1 MSSDLPVAVVIDL
14 VKSRQITERRSA
26 QVQIETAFALVN
38 SLVIPV
44 QPLEATVGD
53 EFQAVYESV
62 SAALEATLLA
72 RLALPAGIDCRFGMG
87 SGELWSVGTGATG
100 PLQDGPGWWLAR
112 EAINEAHV
120 REDARTPSLR
130 SWYRS
135 DDQRYPEAVVNAQ
148 LLVRDQVVGAMSDRA
163 RRITLGTFRGLSQ
176 AELAASE
183 QISQSAVSQSLRRSG
198 GSALVSSLELFA
210 AGAA

>member
-1 MSSDLPVAVVIDL
+1 MSSHLQVAVVIDL
-14 VKSRQITERRSA
+14 VKSRQIAERRSA

-62 SAALEATLLA
+62 PAALEATLLA
-72 RLALPAGIDCRFGMG
+72 RLALPAGIDCRFGMA
-87 SGELWSVGTGATG
+87 SGDLWSVGSGATG

-135 DDQRYPEAVVNAQ
+135 DDAKYPEAVVNAH
-148 LLVRDQVVGAMSDRA
+148 LLVRDHVVGGMSDRA
-163 RRITLGTFRGLSQ
+163 RRITLGTFRGQSQ

-183 QISQSAVSQSLRRSG
+183 HISQSAVSQSLRRSG
-198 GSALVSSLELFA
+198 GASLVSSLELFT
-210 AGAA
+210 AGVA